1 MRVTRQKDKQKMNAT
16 AEKMESIGAKP
27 AEASPSPMLNRI
39 GKKLTKFVSEM
50 DLEKVNEEEKPIEL

>member
-27 AEASPSPMLNRI
+27 ADVSPSPMLNRI
-39 GKKLTKFVSEM
+39 GKKLTKFV
-50 DLEKVNEEEKPIEL
+50 